1 MTGFLLRRILQSI
14 LVILAA
20 FTITFILVRCAPGGP
35 FSAERVADPEVI
47 AQQEKAWGLDK
58 PLPVQ
63 YFSDLGRLLKGDAGD
78 SMKYKG
84 WTVNELIADAF
95 PLSLTI
101 GFAAFLIAIAIG
113 LPLGVL
119 AAVRKNSLTD
129 YLAMGGSMLGI
140 CLPTFVLGPILA
152 LIFGIWL
159 NWFNASGWYDKSDWV
174 LPAFTLGL
182 FYAAYIAR
190 LARAGMLDVLSLDY
204 IRTARAKG
212 LDERSVVGKHALRRA
227 ILPVISFLG
236 PAFAG
241 LISGSIVIER
251 VFQIPGLGFH
261 FVGAA
266 QNRDYAL
273 AQGTVV
279 FYAILIVGLNLV
291 VDMIQA
297 WLDPRTREGNS

>member
-101 GFAAFLIAIAIG
+101 GFAAFLIAIMIG

-174 LPAFTLGL
+174 LPAPP
-182 FYAAYIAR
+182 Y
-190 LARAGMLDVLSLDY
+190 
-204 IRTARAKG
+204 
-212 LDERSVVGKHALRRA
+212 
-227 ILPVISFLG
+227 
-236 PAFAG
+236 
-241 LISGSIVIER
+241 
-251 VFQIPGLGFH
+251 
-261 FVGAA
+261 
-266 QNRDYAL
+266 
-273 AQGTVV
+273 
-279 FYAILIVGLNLV
+279 
-291 VDMIQA
+291 
-297 WLDPRTREGNS
+297 